1 MVKGPSL
8 AVVSN
13 PSLAVLRGAVLFGLN
28 QKTIASRVMQHTF
41 GIETSEAWTPEF
53 EEVIICWI
61 QYQVVTHFLL
71 TRAIGR
77 TTEGGNTSKWSYTSD
92 GN

>member
-1 MVKGPSL
+1 MYSAALAKALGSMVGGPTL

-41 GIETSEAWTPEF
+41 GIETSEDWHDDF
-53 EEVIICWI
+53 EAVIP
-61 QYQVVTHFLL
+61 
-71 TRAIGR
+71 R
-77 TTEGGNTSKWSYTSD
+77 TTQLTDDDTI
-92 GN
+92 